1 MATWETE
8 RTNLAA
14 AITATFKK
22 TGTDAYQY
30 TQVNTDIVSEGN
42 IPIGQKGRY
51 YRIFLLATNKEDL
64 TSGKTIGRFVTEVT
78 FYFISA
84 KFDFEAFK
92 SECIAHLNTLLGSY
106 NYNLLKEIDFDY
118 VENRQAEMV
127 ITLEVGLSFS

>member
-14 AITATFKK
+14 ALTATFKK
-22 TGTDAYQY
+22 TGTGAYQY

-51 YRIFLLATNKEDL
+51 YRIFLLAANKEDL

-92 SECIAHLNTLLGSY
+92 SECITHLNTLLGSY